1 MISILEALGYNVSGG
16 KLSSARRLT
25 SPHKQTSTSMPR
37 SPTTSSRTKCP
48 FYASKGVK
56 GWVRRHLSN
65 RTKDCHSCPYVEKA
79 IEEALKNDP
88 GTYRSVVAE
97 EFGDRFKISDTVDP
111 ADLED
116 NKRVARTILRS
127 FPDIEVRIRS
137 NITHQ

>member
-1 MISILEALGYNVSGG
+1 M
-16 KLSSARRLT
+16 
-25 SPHKQTSTSMPR
+25 
-37 SPTTSSRTKCP
+37 
-48 FYASKGVK
+48 
-56 GWVRRHLSN
+56 RRHLSN
-65 RTKDCHSCPYVEKA
+65 RTKDCHSCLYVEKA

-111 ADLED
+111 VDLED